1 MTAATPQPARPS
13 GCIGIV
19 DDDEDVR
26 RALRRLLIASG
37 FSVRAY
43 ASGEAFLDSHDA
55 PDCLVLDVHL
65 GGMTGLQLYEEL
77 RNTGAAPPVVFI
89 TAHHELSDSIE
100 RLGAPC
106 LWKPFDGQALLSA
119 IDTAR
124 REAAQRPAPSAERRK
139 PGA

>member
-1 MTAATPQPARPS
+1 MTAATPHPASPSS

-19 DDDEDVR
+19 DDDEDIR

-43 ASGEAFLDSHDA
+43 ASGEAFLESHDA

-65 GGMTGLQLYEEL
+65 GGMTGLELYEQL
-77 RNTGAAPPVVFI
+77 RNTGAVPPVVFI

-100 RLGAPC
+100 RLGALC

-124 REAAQRPAPSAERRK
+124 REAAQRPAP
-139 PGA
+139 GA